1 MYNANIE
8 GKVIFKN
15 EQKKLYLICSIISL
29 YMKMLYDGFLL
40 LHHLTW
46 ECTFT
51 NNIKIINML
60 IINYNY

>member
-40 LHHLTW
+40 LHHLT
-46 ECTFT
+46 
-51 NNIKIINML
+51 
-60 IINYNY
+60 